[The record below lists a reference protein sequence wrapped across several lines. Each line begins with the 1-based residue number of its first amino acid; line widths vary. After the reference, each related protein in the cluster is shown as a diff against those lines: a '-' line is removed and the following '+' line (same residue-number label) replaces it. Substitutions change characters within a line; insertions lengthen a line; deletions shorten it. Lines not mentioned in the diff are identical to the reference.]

1 MVGQFGE
8 VLLLDWG
15 LAKHANTEEKIDMEK
30 HLEQSSIHDAM
41 MTMDGIIR
49 EVNGKVPIAEMFNYS
64 STLRGLTSGRGT
76 FSMEPAGYE
85 PTPPHIQEKIV
96 KDATAD
102 K

>member
-1 MVGQFGE
+1 MKLTVQVPEENLGDVIGD
-8 VLLLDWG
+8 L
-15 LAKHANTEEKIDMEK
+15 NTRRVAIEE
-30 HLEQSSIHDAM
+30 

-96 KDATAD
+96 KDATAE